1 MELATPE
8 AFTRDPRLVWEWYA
22 WRRKLVEGA
31 SPNPG
36 HEALA
41 ELERRVPEFALMTQ
55 NVDGLHRRA
64 GSQRVIELHGNIMLS
79 KCSREGVVVRSRTDD
94 PEVPPTCS
102 RCGALLRPD
111 VVWFG
116 EMLPQEAFEE
126 ALMAARNCDLFFA
139 IGTSS
144 LVQPAA
150 SLPFEALRGGV
161 SVVEV
166 NPDETPLT
174 RHVEYGLR
182 GQAGELLPALV
193 SAAYG

>member
-1 MELATPE
+1 
-8 AFTRDPRLVWEWYA
+8 
-22 WRRKLVEGA
+22 
-31 SPNPG
+31 
-36 HEALA
+36 
-41 ELERRVPEFALMTQ
+41 
-55 NVDGLHRRA
+55 LHRRA

-79 KCSREGVVVRSRTDD
+79 KCSREGVVMEPRADD
-94 PEVPPTCS
+94 PEVPPACS

-126 ALMAARNCDLFFA
+126 AVLAARNCDLFFA

-166 NPDETPLT
+166 NLDESPLT
-174 RHVEYGLR
+174 RHVEYRLR
-182 GQAGELLPALV
+182 GRAGEVLPALL
-193 SAAYG
+193 SATYG